1 MPETVKTIIVTGAA
15 QGIGLACAKDIVARG
30 WNVVMA
36 DVNVDG
42 GAIQASDLHQKGP
55 GKAIF
60 QRCDI
65 TKADAI
71 DKLITE
77 TLDTFGAIDGLVNNA
92 AIVRKGSILTI
103 DERDF
108 EAVFQV
114 NLLGQIR
121 VSQRVGRYMCEKL
134 RPGSIVNM
142 SSINGTVAIPD
153 QFAYVTMK
161 GAVNQMTKAM
171 ALAMAEHGVR
181 VNAVAPGSINTEM
194 MQKVNKEPG
203 AMNTALARTPLRRLG
218 EPAEIAKVV
227 TFLLSDDASYMTGEI
242 VTVDGGRLAL
252 NYLVPVN
259 S

>member
-1 MPETVKTIIVTGAA
+1 MSETAKTIIVTGAA

-36 DVNVDG
+36 DVNVDEG
-42 GAIQASDLHQKGP
+42 TIKADNLRLQGP
-55 GKAIF
+55 GNAIF

-71 DKLITE
+71 DQMIAE
-77 TLDTFGAIDGLVNNA
+77 TQDSFGAIDGLVNNA

-108 EAVFQV
+108 DAVFQV
-114 NLLGQIR
+114 NLLGQVR
-121 VSQRVGRYMCEKL
+121 VSQRVGHYMCEK
-134 RPGSIVNM
+134 RHPGSIVNM

-171 ALAMAEHGVR
+171 ALAMAEYGIR

-194 MQKVNKEPG
+194 MQKVNNEPR
-203 AMNTALARTPLRRLG
+203 ALRTALARTPLRRLG
-218 EPAEIAKVV
+218 ESAEVAKVV
-227 TFLLSDDASYMTGEI
+227 SFLLSDDASYMTGEI

-259 S
+259 G